1 MNHML
6 LALASLALFAC
17 GNAGSKNVDGDSG
30 KQVYKTHCMAC
41 HGVDGNPKFKRYPDL
56 RFSKLTLEERI
67 VKITEGEKLMPAFAK
82 RLTEEQI
89 KAVAIY
95 LDELKQQN

>member
-1 MNHML
+1 MDRML
-6 LALASLALFAC
+6 LVLASLAFFVC
-17 GNAGSKNVDGDSG
+17 PNASSKNVNGDSG

-41 HGVDGNPKFKRYPDL
+41 HEVDGKPKFKRYPDL
-56 RFSKLTLEERI
+56 SVSKLTLEERI